1 MTTQTSSVRT
11 TQDLSESITDP
22 EQAALDD
29 MLPKPHPEYH
39 TPVSPERM
47 VGAPPR

>member
-11 TQDLSESITDP
+11 TQDLDEPITDP
-22 EQAALDD
+22 E
-29 MLPKPHPEYH
+29 H
-39 TPVSPERM
+39 M